1 MEDQTPPLFMPEG
14 TKKTMPAGV
23 TGTGTIRTQI
33 EPLYAEKLDF
43 AAIKNNPV
51 LKPLSEINNGYIN
64 MELLINRALWEYQEN
79 KLQIDA
85 MIQENPK
92 YSETIILSKFQNIL
106 NYIKQIIQAQDI
118 QKENM
123 KRAINEMIKIV
134 GEEYGILEEEQ
145 VPKKINKAETKHPS
159 EEIVEIKEGGIIPEA
174 DKNATP
180 QEFYSELLD
189 KEIPVQKKKGKRE
202 GYIPIL
208 NEESGT
214 NIN

>member
-1 MEDQTPPLFMPEG
+1 MENENLPLSEG
-14 TKKTMPAGV
+14 VKKTMPAGV
-23 TGTGTIRTQI
+23 TGIGTLRMQI
-33 EPLYAEKLDF
+33 EPLYNEKNLDF
-43 AAIKNNPV
+43 ETIKNNPV
-51 LKPLSEINNGYIN
+51 LKPLAEINNGYVN

-79 KLQIDA
+79 KIQIDA
-85 MIQENPK
+85 MIEANPK

-134 GEEYGILEEEQ
+134 EKEYGVLNEE
-145 VPKKINKAETKHPS
+145 VPIQKRIGRAEARPIS
-159 EEIVEIKEGGIIPEA
+159 EGIVEIKEENIPGTNKDSVTE
-174 DKNATP
+174 
-180 QEFYSELLD
+180 EFHSELLD
-189 KEIPVQKKKGKRE
+189 KDIPLPKKKGKRE

-208 NEESGT
+208 NEESGS